1 MSFINYLKLMA
12 SVTTITSLNNEF
24 EWTNKKYFTNE

>member
-12 SVTTITSLNNEF
+12 SITSLNNEF